1 MLRSC
6 IPGVDGRGQLC
17 MQAMGSSK
25 VKDIEQQIE
34 NMHDWGYATYY
45 GESLEV
51 LANLQMQPSYLS
63 GFEA

>member
-1 MLRSC
+1 
-6 IPGVDGRGQLC
+6 